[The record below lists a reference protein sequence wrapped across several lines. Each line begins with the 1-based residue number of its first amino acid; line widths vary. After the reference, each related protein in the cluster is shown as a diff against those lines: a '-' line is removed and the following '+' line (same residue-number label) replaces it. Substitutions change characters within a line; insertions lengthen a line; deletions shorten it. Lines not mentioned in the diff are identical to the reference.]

1 MGPRVLING
10 IRYKRAS
17 QACRGPPDRAADY
30 RFARTGSAP
39 LLVVAT
45 PLPEVREA
53 TGDAALLSPFEMRWG
68 PRIVSFDQPP
78 EFMTD
83 VGGASRGP
91 LPRHT
96 R

>member
-1 MGPRVLING
+1 
-10 IRYKRAS
+10 
-17 QACRGPPDRAADY
+17 
-30 RFARTGSAP
+30 
-39 LLVVAT
+39 VVAT
-45 PLPEVREA
+45 PLLEVREDN
-53 TGDAALLSPFEMRWG
+53 GVAALLCPFEVRSG
-68 PRIVSFDQPP
+68 PRIVPPDQPP